1 MVCLLFI
8 RYIYCISFLITLC
21 ISFGDFTFVVRA
33 TCKPV
38 FRARVLIWAF
48 NMVSRL
54 FGGSL
59 HLFLFSCLI
68 ATRVIKFPK
77 SFGHVVEA
85 DVYSWTLVFYLFLLC
100 YFNRL
105 KQCFIS
111 VVDFF
116 LWVVEFVLFL
126 SILIFCFDPKIKYLN
141 DWNRCKI
148 YLTFNHLNLMSP
160 TSLY

>member
-59 HLFLFSCLI
+59 HLFLFSYPCNKNSLE
-68 ATRVIKFPK
+68 FW
-77 SFGHVVEA
+77 SCSG
-85 DVYSWTLVFYLFLLC
+85 SWRLFLDP
-100 YFNRL
+100 
-105 KQCFIS
+105 S
-111 VVDFF
+111 F
-116 LWVVEFVLFL
+116 LSAFVVLFQSFKAMFHFRCWFL
-126 SILIFCFDPKIKYLN
+126 SLGGRVCTIFVHSYFLL
-141 DWNRCKI
+141 W
-148 YLTFNHLNLMSP
+148 S
-160 TSLY
+160 

>member
-8 RYIYCISFLITLC
+8 RYIFCISFLIILC

-38 FRARVLIWAF
+38 FRAIGLIWAF

-54 FGGSL
+54 FGVSL

-68 ATRVIKFPK
+68 VARVIKIPK
-77 SFGHVVEA
+77 SFSHVLEA
-85 DVYSWTLVFYLFLLC
+85 DVYSWTLVLYLFLLC
-100 YFNRL
+100 YLNRL

-111 VVDFF
+111 LVDFF
-116 LWVVEFVLFL
+116 LLDGRVCNIFVHSYFL
-126 SILIFCFDPKIKYLN
+126 L
-141 DWNRCKI
+141 
-148 YLTFNHLNLMSP
+148 
-160 TSLY
+160 